1 MTRFSTGSPAEEVS
15 GGDPEDLEENGN
27 EGGAD
32 LPDLAEP
39 AVGAHHQPRSLHGG
53 QVVLRGWI
61 WATSHIFRD
70 NGDFDFKWGAGDIIS
85 DSHAPDPARP
95 PIK

>member
-1 MTRFSTGSPAEEVS
+1 MPPTHPVGIVTGMEQEESSPMMVELSNFTFLRFPTGSPAEEVS

-53 QVVLRGWI
+53 QVVL
-61 WATSHIFRD
+61 
-70 NGDFDFKWGAGDIIS
+70 
-85 DSHAPDPARP
+85 
-95 PIK
+95 

>member
-1 MTRFSTGSPAEEVS
+1 MEENCNEGSPY
-15 GGDPEDLEENGN
+15 
-27 EGGAD
+27 
-32 LPDLAEP
+32 LPDPPKPE
-39 AVGAHHQPRSLHGG
+39 VGAYHQPCSLHCG
-53 QVVLRGWI
+53 QVVLRDQI
-61 WATSHIFRD
+61 LVFLATFYIFRD